1 MEGWPAGLYLAA
13 LSLRRTADRHA
24 LVKELGASSRH
35 LIDFLETEVLQGHD
49 PPMQELMV
57 RSSVLERLSGPL
69 CDAVLEQQH
78 SGPMLDALSHSN
90 LFLIPFDGEGGWYR
104 FHPLFAQLLRVELE
118 RREPGTAPALHRRAY
133 GWHRDHG
140 MTGEAITHAIAAGAH
155 AEAAE
160 LIEASWVSYANSSRC
175 DIVLAW
181 IDQLPDEMQNSNVQ
195 LLLVKA
201 WMLSLSAK
209 QEEAGQATR
218 RPNGWASRAG
228 RLCRTASARPRQ
240 A

>member
-1 MEGWPAGLYLAA
+1 M
-13 LSLRRTADRHA
+13 
-24 LVKELGASSRH
+24 
-35 LIDFLETEVLQGHD
+35 LQAHD
-49 PPMQELMV
+49 PPMQALML
-57 RSSVLERLSGPL
+57 RSSILGRLSGPL

-78 SGPMLDALSHSN
+78 SAPMLDALSYSN
-90 LFLIPFDGEGGWYR
+90 LFLISLDDEGGWYR

-133 GWHRDHG
+133 AWHRDHG
-140 MTGEAITHAIAAGAH
+140 TTGEAIAHAIAAGAH

-160 LIEASWVSYANSSRC
+160 LIEASWVSYANACRY
-175 DIVLAW
+175 DTVLAW
-181 IDQLPDEMQNSNVQ
+181 IRQLPEEMQSGSAG

-209 QEEAGQATR
+209 REEAGQVIAAAER
-218 RPNGWASRAG
+218 LGEPGG
-228 RLCRTASARPRQ
+228 GLCRTASARPRQ

>member
-1 MEGWPAGLYLAA
+1 M
-13 LSLRRTADRHA
+13 
-24 LVKELGASSRH
+24 
-35 LIDFLETEVLQGHD
+35 
-49 PPMQELMV
+49 
-57 RSSVLERLSGPL
+57 

-78 SGPMLDALSHSN
+78 SAPMLDALSRSN
-90 LFLIPFDGEGGWYR
+90 LFLIPLDGEGGWYR

-133 GWHRDHG
+133 AWHRDHG

-160 LIEASWVSYANSSRC
+160 LIEASWVSYANSCRY

-181 IDQLPDEMQNSNVQ
+181 IGQLPDEMQSSNVE

-209 QEEAGQATR
+209 REEAGQVDRGGRTAGRAR
-218 RPNGWASRAG
+218 RGGSAG
-228 RLCRTASARPRQ
+228 RLQLGRGKPDDAAGLLPVG
-240 A
+240 